1 MPGTK
6 LGGMKASE
14 TNRRK
19 YGSDFYREIGRKG
32 GSKLNPNKGFA
43 SMSQEK
49 LQEVGRKG
57 GTKSKRGPAKK
68 W

>member
-32 GSKLNPNKGFA
+32 GRKSNPNKGFA
-43 SMSQEK
+43 SMPQEK
-49 LQEVGRKG
+49 LQEIGRKG
-57 GTKSKRGPAKK
+57 GKISKRGKALR
-68 W
+68 